1 MGYTHVG
8 VGIGLVVASALALQA
23 PAAAAADDSS
33 LDIRS
38 RAGAPGSTVTVS
50 TAACGAN
57 VTYGKG
63 ESEVAG
69 AFHLFEGKRKGVLT
83 GQFTVPEGTDA
94 TTDTVTVK
102 CPPRVKLTDSY
113 AITVRRPNG
122 AVEAGFGNNDNTTPH
137 LAVGGVL
144 IAAGAAGWLVRV
156 RNRSHA
162 ARA

>member
-8 VGIGLVVASALALQA
+8 VGIGLLVGGLALQI
-23 PAAAAADDSS
+23 PAAAAAGDSS
-33 LDIRS
+33 LDIRA
-38 RAGAPGSTVTVS
+38 RAGSPGSTVTVS
-50 TAACGAN
+50 TAACGES

-69 AFHLFEGKRKGVLT
+69 AFHLFEGERKGVLT
-83 GQFTVPEGTDA
+83 GHFTVPAGTEA

-113 AITVRRPNG
+113 SLTARQPNG
-122 AVEAGFGNNDNTTPH
+122 AVEAGFGDTDSTAPH

-162 ARA
+162 QRT